1 MATTNGRRRCPH
13 GRNPP
18 PAVLHLNTELNYPI
32 VPKLTIYE
40 GIKGIYCADSNTI
53 TTAPQNFAIGFWGL
67 NRFESSCTAGP

>member
-32 VPKLTIYE
+32 VAKLTIYE

-53 TTAPQNFAIGFWGL
+53 TTAP
-67 NRFESSCTAGP
+67 